1 MEKKSSRR
9 GVQMQKKEQGG
20 SMEKRTEE
28 ECRGRREV
36 SRQGRKISKKRS
48 EDAEK

>member
-9 GVQMQKKEQGG
+9 GVQMQKKEQGR

-28 ECRGRREV
+28 ECRGYDLVAITETW
-36 SRQGRKISKKRS
+36 
-48 EDAEK
+48 

>member
-1 MEKKSSRR
+1 MGKKSSRR
-9 GVQMQKKEQGG
+9 GVQMQKEQGG
-20 SMEKRTEE
+20 NMEKRTEE